1 MYTIVNVDVKDSLYE
16 NELLSQGYRFLDRIL
31 EIEIP
36 LTGKEEADD
45 LSAQGI
51 KFIVDDKVLR
61 ELEQMEKEAD
71 VDDILNY
78 RAGAEYEMQ
87 VFG

>member
-1 MYTIVNVDVKDSLYE
+1 MVI
-16 NELLSQGYRFLDRIL
+16 
-31 EIEIP
+31 
-36 LTGKEEADD
+36 
-45 LSAQGI
+45 
-51 KFIVDDKVLR
+51 R

-87 VFG
+87 VLG